1 MILNRNKR
9 VIRGVP
15 VRYLTI
21 DESGRPYYEN
31 GYPFI
36 MDAILTDDP
45 ELLAS
50 IALSKPSN
58 TRNKGHEVPPG
69 MGELKHSRS
78 SREVCEDVLRMI
90 NEQGVSKYSVVKPMD
105 DSELN
110 KKENATWEYIDSYK
124 RIIDGVAKHGPPGI
138 YKIRIDHSHNFD
150 TDIYRR
156 ITEEAFKGTDKELS
170 SGNPVMSEDSELAP
184 VMQTTDMFVGEHAW
198 NQYRGRG
205 QWFVEE
211 NDVIV
216 CNRKEGR
223 AARTGRHRI
232 QGRAGPGCSQNPTES
247 FAPKTAGKIRAGP
260 QASAQLG
267 PLNPAGY
274 RTTPVATI
282 DNRTRSR

>member
-9 VIRGVP
+9 TAHGVP
-15 VRYLTI
+15 IRYLMI
-21 DESGRPYYEN
+21 DESGRPFYEN

-36 MDAILTDDP
+36 MDALQMDDP

-78 SREVCEDVLRMI
+78 SRDVCEDVIRLI
-90 NEQGVSKYSVVKPMD
+90 NQQDVVKYSVVKPMD
-105 DSELN
+105 DPELN
-110 KKENATWEYIDSYK
+110 REENATFEYIDSYK
-124 RIIDGVAKHGPPGI
+124 RIIDGVAKNGPPGI

-156 ITEEAFKGTDKELS
+156 IAEEAFKGTDKELS
-170 SGNPVMSEDSELAP
+170 YGNPVMSEDSELTP

-198 NQYRGRG
+198 NYEKGRGRR
-205 QWFVEE
+205 FVEE
-211 NDVIV
+211 NGVIV

-223 AARTGRHRI
+223 AAGTGRHRI
-232 QGRAGPGCSQNPTES
+232 QNRSLTGCSQNGTES
-247 FAPKTAGKIRAGP
+247 LALMPADGFVLTRRSASSTLRPAGP
-260 QASAQLG
+260 
-267 PLNPAGY
+267 
-274 RTTPVATI
+274 RTAPVATVN
-282 DNRTRSR
+282 DWNRGR